1 MSTVCS
7 GQRGYSCFPKTIWY
21 SQPADA
27 DHFVAAINASSTYC
41 KLPSVFSLGV
51 GKSFD
56 QGVSTSPKLHST
68 QNLIEPQLQ
77 KKEKST
83 IVGPFVCVGKCSR
96 CVLTARAISVQ
107 LDPGCKRRCL
117 TACMHE
123 PNISAPSVCEKSII
137 CLSGAT
143 CESVQSAASSGEIR
157 PSGTTAVASTVISI
171 HHLCAS
177 RSPIC
182 PIVISDMTTGPTGL
196 CSTRGASPCVTIA
209 PNCTGTWTTES

>member
-1 MSTVCS
+1 MSTICS

-27 DHFVAAINASSTYC
+27 DHFVAAMNASSTYC

-107 LDPGCKRRCL
+107 LDPGCKRRRL

-143 CESVQSAASSGEIR
+143 CGSVQSAASSGEIR
-157 PSGTTAVASTVISI
+157 PSGTTAVASIVISI
-171 HHLCAS
+171 PPS
-177 RSPIC
+177 VR
-182 PIVISDMTTGPTGL
+182 
-196 CSTRGASPCVTIA
+196 IA
-209 PNCTGTWTTES
+209 KSYLPNCHIRYDNWTDRTLQHTRCQSMCDHCPELYWHMDN